1 MSKKDTQLNNAEN
14 RERLALLGLAADRQA
29 VEEPCPDDERFAA
42 FLEADPA
49 SPEQQK
55 FIDHLGVC
63 ESCRQKWL
71 ILSEELAE
79 SKDKKAE
86 SGPWFSRRGLLGFVG
101 SACAIAVG
109 VMLYLSIDYT
119 SVPLDVP
126 DFPTKELASEAPAD
140 PALRQV
146 AKPDTDAEI
155 KKEAESNGL
164 DSPATRESAA
174 DVVSAQQKYRAPM
187 SAESLTSGSATV
199 ESRGEQPRPK
209 RASSQYAEEGF
220 SAAAGAPEIH
230 QEMAKF
236 FDSFS
241 SLCKS
246 REVGDPDDEAFKDT
260 LEQGRSLLE
269 LDLAVVK
276 PYRELVE
283 NIVQLLTSGEPVKG
297 TEFEKLCTQASRG
310 EVDVDR

>member
-1 MSKKDTQLNNAEN
+1 MTGDYSRGYGAPFEP
-14 RERLALLGLAADRQA
+14 ALPA
-29 VEEPCPDDERFAA
+29 VP
-42 FLEADPA
+42 
-49 SPEQQK
+49 
-55 FIDHLGVC
+55 IG
-63 ESCRQKWL
+63 KWL
-71 ILSEELAE
+71 VHIRGEASV
-79 SKDKKAE
+79 
-86 SGPWFSRRGLLGFVG
+86 SG
-101 SACAIAVG
+101 
-109 VMLYLSIDYT
+109 
-119 SVPLDVP
+119 
-126 DFPTKELASEAPAD
+126 E
-140 PALRQV
+140 ALRQV

-155 KKEAESNGL
+155 KKEAESNRL

-187 SAESLTSGSATV
+187 SAESLTSGSAMV

-220 SAAAGAPEIH
+220 SGAAGAPEIH

-269 LDLAVVK
+269 RDMVVVK

-283 NIVQLLTSGEPVKG
+283 NIVQLLTSEEPVKG

-310 EVDVDR
+310 EVEVDR

>member
-1 MSKKDTQLNNAEN
+1 MSKKDSYLNDTGK
-14 RERLALLGLAADRQA
+14 RERLALAGLAADRKTA
-29 VEEPCPDDERFAA
+29 MEPCPDAERFAE

-49 SPEQQK
+49 SPEQQSFVK
-55 FIDHLGVC
+55 HLAAC
-63 ESCRQKWL
+63 ASCRQKWL
-71 ILSEELAE
+71 ILSEELDE

-126 DFPTKELASEAPAD
+126 DFPTEEIASEAPAD

-155 KKEAESNGL
+155 KKEAESNRL

-187 SAESLTSGSATV
+187 SAESLTSGPATV

-209 RASSQYAEEGF
+209 RASSRLG
-220 SAAAGAPEIH
+220 SGA
-230 QEMAKF
+230 
-236 FDSFS
+236 
-241 SLCKS
+241 
-246 REVGDPDDEAFKDT
+246 DT
-260 LEQGRSLLE
+260 R
-269 LDLAVVK
+269 
-276 PYRELVE
+276 
-283 NIVQLLTSGEPVKG
+283 I
-297 TEFEKLCTQASRG
+297 
-310 EVDVDR
+310 